1 MTTSFL
7 VAMALVAGGA
17 QAPAGRAASAA
28 VDERWQ
34 PWLGCWVAED
44 DAADRGARTCVVPG
58 AGGGVS
64 IVTFVGVQ
72 TVTTEA
78 RIADDREHQVTVDDC
93 RGTERVR
100 WGARGRQMFRTATV
114 ACGRE
119 TARDVAGTSFMLS
132 GPVWVDVLAV
142 QQDGATS
149 VHVRRY
155 RRAGNQRLADGQ
167 MALQPPRGVWA
178 LDTPAWRVDDVLEMS
193 AVVPPDAVQ
202 AALSQGPTDFALNAR
217 SLVALSDAQVPERVI
232 DLMVALTFPAK
243 FVVKSGGG
251 GGGFTD
257 SMIAGGGYDPFFA
270 PIVGP
275 ASLYGCYSPYAW
287 ATSSY
292 SVNCGGWSPYMLG
305 YGFGFYNG
313 FYGPYNYP
321 WVITDIGQQNGGG
334 SVAPVQGEG
343 RVVNGRGYTQITPVD
358 ASLVGSSNGGST
370 AGGMSTSGSTSSS
383 GGSTGVSSG
392 GYSGGG
398 MSSGGDG
405 GRMAMP
411 RPPGQ

>member
-17 QAPAGRAASAA
+17 QAPADRPGAAA

-44 DAADRGARTCVVPG
+44 DTADRGARTCVVPG
-58 AGGGVS
+58 AADGVS
-64 IVTFVGVQ
+64 IVTLVGVQ

-78 RIADDREHQVTVDDC
+78 RIADDREHQVVVDDC

-114 ACGRE
+114 ACGNE
-119 TARDVAGTSFMLS
+119 APRDVAGTAFMLG

-155 RRAGNQRLADGQ
+155 RRAANQRLADGQ
-167 MALQPPRGVWA
+167 MAPQPPRGVWA
-178 LDTPAWRVDDVLEMS
+178 LDTPPWRVDDVLEMS

-232 DLMVALTFPAK
+232 DLMVALTYPAK
-243 FVVKSGGG
+243 FVVQSGGG
-251 GGGFTD
+251 GGFAD
-257 SMIAGGGYDPFFA
+257 SMFVTGGYDPFFA
-270 PIVGP
+270 PILGP

-287 ATSSY
+287 AASSY

-305 YGFGFYNG
+305 YGPGFYNG

-321 WVITDIGQQNGGG
+321 WVITDLGQQNGGG
-334 SVAPVQGEG
+334 SAPSQGEG

-358 ASLVGSSNGGST
+358 PSVVGGSNGGGT
-370 AGGMSTSGSTSSS
+370 AGGMSTSGTGSSS
-383 GGSTGVSSG
+383 GGSSGVSSG

-398 MSSGGDG
+398 MSGGGDG

-411 RPPGQ
+411 RPPGE

>member
-17 QAPAGRAASAA
+17 QAPADRPAGAT

-34 PWLGCWVAED
+34 PWLGCWAAEE

-58 AGGGVS
+58 AADGVS
-64 IVTFVGVQ
+64 IVTLVGVQ

-78 RIADDREHQVTVDDC
+78 RIADDREHQVVVDDC

-100 WGARGRQMFRTATV
+100 WGARGRQVFRTATV
-114 ACGRE
+114 TCGNEATRN
-119 TARDVAGTSFMLS
+119 VAGTAFLLS

-178 LDTPAWRVDDVLEMS
+178 LDTPAWRIDDVLEMS

-217 SLVALSDAQVPERVI
+217 SLVALSDAKVPERVI
-232 DLMVALTFPAK
+232 DLMVALTYPAK
-243 FVVKSGGG
+243 FVVQSGGG
-251 GGGFTD
+251 GGGFGD
-257 SMIAGGGYDPFFA
+257 SMAVGGGYDPFFA
-270 PIVGP
+270 PILGP

-287 ATSSY
+287 AASSY

-305 YGFGFYNG
+305 YGSGFYNG

-321 WVITDIGQQNGGG
+321 WVITDIGQQTGGG

-358 ASLVGSSNGGST
+358 ASLAGSSNGGGT
-370 AGGMSTSGSTSSS
+370 ASGMSTSGSTSSS

-392 GYSGGG
+392 GYSGG
-398 MSSGGDG
+398 MSGGDG

-411 RPPGQ
+411 RPPGD